1 MAGYEYKVVPFRGQI
16 KTGIF
21 SSEGPQVA
29 SKQLEEVIN
38 SGVNAGW
45 EFVEVSHIN
54 ILTEPGCLAG
64 LIGQRAMNIP
74 YDQVIFRKA
83 R

>member
-1 MAGYEYKVVPFRGQI
+1 MVGYEYKVVPFRGQI
-16 KTGIF
+16 KTGLL

-38 SGVNAGW
+38 SGTSGGW

-54 ILTEPGCLAG
+54 ILTEPGCIAG
-64 LIGQRAMNIP
+64 LFGQRAMNIV
-74 YDQVIFRKA
+74 YDQVVFRKQ